1 MMIIQIIC
9 DGRDTAYNTVFLNMI
24 DAWMANNNATNGSQ
38 ADYRTKFDC
47 DGSYWA
53 WVYQQNRTPAQFR
66 AFINQ
71 VKNERI
77 VIPMNPLVITS
88 GCVPAE
94 ATLRGMYYAGEL
106 QRKYAVPFDMA
117 LDMKKQVLPLGLASL
132 WAGSGAKYSW
142 RGICSI
148 VSAQVPDVG
157 GSRQHQ
163 IYWYKGLDNQRILMK
178 WYDFGTSNTSL
189 GGYAEARDP
198 ASAISDLSS
207 RVNTPRYP
215 YNIAAA
221 FGVGWDDL

>member
-1 MMIIQIIC
+1 MVTNNLLKKSLIASTLSLLISLFFNSTQAQSRLYLAN
-9 DGRDTAYNTVFLNMI
+9 DDHTDYVWTASDTAYNTVFLNMI

-53 WVYQQNRTPAQFR
+53 WIYQQNRTPAQFQ
-66 AFINQ
+66 AFIDQ

-88 GCVPAE
+88 GCVPEE

-117 LDMKKQVLPLGLASL
+117 LDMEDQVLPLGLASL

-142 RGICSI
+142 RGIC
-148 VSAQVPDVG
+148 
-157 GSRQHQ
+157 
-163 IYWYKGLDNQRILMK
+163 NM
-178 WYDFGTSNTSL
+178 
-189 GGYAEARDP
+189 
-198 ASAISDLSS
+198 
-207 RVNTPRYP
+207 
-215 YNIAAA
+215 
-221 FGVGWDDL
+221 